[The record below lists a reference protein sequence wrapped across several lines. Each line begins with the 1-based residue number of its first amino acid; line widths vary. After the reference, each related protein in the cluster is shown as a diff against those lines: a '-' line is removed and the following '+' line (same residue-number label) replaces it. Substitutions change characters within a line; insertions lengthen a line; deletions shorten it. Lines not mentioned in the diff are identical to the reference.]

1 MNYKIGRASGVICAL
16 TINLCAAAPPAPGGE
31 VRGAAGYGSYSY
43 SSGGCGGPVY
53 RNEAEDLKAH
63 ARATY
68 RDPKQP
74 WSVTLE
80 GSVSHSEVKRVERVD
95 EGEGEPT
102 PDALQIGKRRWGYMG
117 AARGGLH
124 WAYGGFEAGP
134 TVFARSVTDPGA
146 AENDPQLLVSAMAWA
161 GVPRYVYAWGSLFE
175 GPGSASFVPISLGL
189 GHSGERFRGT
199 LGVGLAQGLLT
210 GQAEF
215 LLPLEQPI
223 WLGAMAHGGEDN
235 WGGMVMVSVPLMLE

>member
-1 MNYKIGRASGVICAL
+1 MKYQIGRASGVICAL
-16 TINLCAAAPPAPGGE
+16 TINLCAAAPPKPGGE

-80 GSVSHSEVKRVERVD
+80 GSVSHSEVARVERVD
-95 EGEGEPT
+95 DGEGEPT
-102 PDALQIGKRRWGYMG
+102 PDALQIGKRRWGYTG

-146 AENDPQLLVSAMAWA
+146 AENEPQLFVSAMAWA
-161 GVPRYVYAWGSLFE
+161 GVPRHVYAWGSLFE
-175 GPGSASFVPISLGL
+175 GPGASSFIPISLGL
-189 GHSGERFRGT
+189 GRSGERFRGT

-235 WGGMVMVSVPLMLE
+235 WGGMVMVSVPITLE